1 MADNKNS
8 SQNNSMGGFSLLL
21 GGIVLVAF
29 IIFVATGGEL
39 GGTKK
44 VESDADLP
52 QVTSPESP
60 PSGPLRSENTGSR

>member
-1 MADNKNS
+1 MADEKKES
-8 SQNNSMGGFSLLL
+8 IGGLSLLL
-21 GGIVLVAF
+21 GGIVLIAF
-29 IIFVATGGEL
+29 VVFLVTGGEL

-52 QVTSPESP
+52 QVTSPSSP

>member
-1 MADNKNS
+1 MTDKRDP
-8 SQNNSMGGFSLLL
+8 QNLGGLGLIL
-21 GGIVLVAF
+21 GGIVLLAL
-29 IIFVATGGEL
+29 IIFVTTGGEL

-52 QVTSPESP
+52 QVTSPTAP

>member
-1 MADNKNS
+1 MADDKKES
-8 SQNNSMGGFSLLL
+8 IGGLSLLL
-21 GGIVLVAF
+21 GGIVLIAF
-29 IIFVATGGEL
+29 IIFLSTGGEL

-52 QVTSPESP
+52 QVTSPTSP

>member
-1 MADNKNS
+1 MTDKRDP
-8 SQNNSMGGFSLLL
+8 QNLGGLGLIL
-21 GGIVLVAF
+21 GGIVLLAL
-29 IIFVATGGEL
+29 IIFVTTGGEL

-52 QVTSPESP
+52 RVTSPTAP